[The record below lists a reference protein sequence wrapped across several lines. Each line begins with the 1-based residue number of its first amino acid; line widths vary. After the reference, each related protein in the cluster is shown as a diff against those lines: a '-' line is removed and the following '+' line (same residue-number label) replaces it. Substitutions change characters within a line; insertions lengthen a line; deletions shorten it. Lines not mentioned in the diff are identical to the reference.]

1 MKNKKIVIVIIVL
14 LIILA
19 VCGGAFAYVYFAT
32 DLLKSN
38 SQMFSKYG
46 TVFDMG
52 LYNFFYDE
60 NVKTYYKN
68 KSANNYENTGVLKV
82 KTEGNTNIN
91 ADVNLTLKGAKDIDN
106 DNFEQEI
113 TINYSNSEKF
123 AFKLVKNNQMI
134 ALGSDEVANKYVG
147 IKNENL
153 SDLSNKLGIGDGLK
167 ISDSIELNK
176 SEITLQN
183 IKSLV
188 TKYIGK
194 LAGQLSESNFTKN
207 NNTSYTLTIEKDN
220 LKNIMIYCL
229 NEAKNDSEIIE
240 MLGMSDDSSTYQENI
255 NKVIDNLNEQDFS
268 NTSIKI
274 TLTSTENGVEADVE
288 VNSDEDSV
296 GFSVILE
303 QGKNIT
309 IKQTGSLYTTD
320 KSTEET
326 TTTPKD
332 MVYTIS
338 KEKSA
343 SKSKYT
349 ITGVQENDSLEIGF
363 ELDNISNNGAT
374 EKVYVSY
381 DANDTKLNVEY
392 NNAITFKDVTVT
404 ELNDDNSVALNNY
417 SQEELS
423 SLLQQLLTQIITV
436 NSQKMQNAYGV
447 SLF

>member
-1 MKNKKIVIVIIVL
+1 MKNKKVLIVIIVL

-46 TVFDMG
+46 TMLDME

-60 NVKTYYKN
+60 NIKTYYTN
-68 KSANNYENTGVLKV
+68 KSANNYENTGVLRV
-82 KTEGNTNIN
+82 KSGGNTDIN
-91 ADVNLTLKGAKDIDN
+91 ADLNLTFKGATDVDN
-106 DNFEQEI
+106 NNFEQEI
-113 TINYSNSEKF
+113 TINYSASEKF

-134 ALGSDEVANKYVG
+134 ALGSNEIANKYVG

-153 SDLSNKLGIGDGLK
+153 DELSNKLGIDEEMKVPNNIKLDK
-167 ISDSIELNK
+167 SSI
-176 SEITLQN
+176 TVQN

-240 MLGMSDDSSTYQENI
+240 MLGMSDDISTYQDNI
-255 NKVIDNLNEQDFS
+255 DQEIDNLNEQDFS

-288 VNSDEDSV
+288 LNTDEDNV
-296 GFSVILE
+296 RFSVILE
-303 QGKNIT
+303 RGKNIT
-309 IKQTGSLYTTD
+309 IKQTGSFDTADTTEIPND
-320 KSTEET
+320 IE
-326 TTTPKD
+326 
-332 MVYTIS
+332 YTIS

-349 ITGVQENDSLEIGF
+349 ITSSEENYSLEIGF
-363 ELDNISNNGAT
+363 ELDSISDNGAT

-381 DANDTKLNVEY
+381 DVNDVQFNVEY

-404 ELNDDNSVALNNY
+404 ELNDENSVALNDY

-423 SLLQQLLTQIITV
+423 SLLQQLLVQVITV
-436 NSQKMQNAYGV
+436 NSQKIQNANV
-447 SLF
+447 F

>member
-1 MKNKKIVIVIIVL
+1 MKNKKALIVIIVL

-46 TVFDMG
+46 TMLDME

-60 NVKTYYKN
+60 NIKTYYTN
-68 KSANNYENTGVLKV
+68 KSANNYENTGVLRV
-82 KTEGNTNIN
+82 KSGGNTDIN
-91 ADVNLTLKGAKDIDN
+91 TDLNLTFKGATDVDN

-113 TINYSNSEKF
+113 TINYSDSEKF
-123 AFKLVKNNQMI
+123 AFKLVKNDKML
-134 ALGSDEVANKYVG
+134 ALGS
-147 IKNENL
+147 NENL
-153 SDLSNKLGIGDGLK
+153 DELSNKLGIDEEMKVPNNIKLDK
-167 ISDSIELNK
+167 SSI
-176 SEITLQN
+176 TVQN

-240 MLGMSDDSSTYQENI
+240 MLGMSDDISTYQDNI
-255 NKVIDNLNEQDFS
+255 DQEIGDLNEQDFS

-288 VNSDEDSV
+288 INTDEDNV

-303 QGKNIT
+303 RGKNIT
-309 IKQTGSLYTTD
+309 IADVL
-320 KSTEET
+320 TEET
-326 TTTPKD
+326 TATPNNIE
-332 MVYTIS
+332 YTIS

-349 ITGVQENDSLEIGF
+349 ITSSEENYSLEIGF
-363 ELDNISNNGAT
+363 ELDSISDNGAT

-381 DANDTKLNVEY
+381 DVNDVQFNVEY

-404 ELNDDNSVALNNY
+404 ELNGENSIALNDY

-423 SLLQQLLTQIITV
+423 SLLQQLLVQVITV
-436 NSQKMQNAYGV
+436 NSQKIQNANV
-447 SLF
+447 F

>member
-1 MKNKKIVIVIIVL
+1 MKNKKALIVIIVL

-46 TVFDMG
+46 TMLDME

-60 NVKTYYKN
+60 NIKTYYTN
-68 KSANNYENTGVLKV
+68 KSANNYENTGVLRV
-82 KTEGNTNIN
+82 KSGGNTDIN
-91 ADVNLTLKGAKDIDN
+91 ADLNLTFKGATDVDN

-113 TINYSNSEKF
+113 TINYSDSEKF

-134 ALGSDEVANKYVG
+134 ALGSNEVANKYVG

-153 SDLSNKLGIGDGLK
+153 DELSNKLGIDEEMKVPNNIKLDK
-167 ISDSIELNK
+167 SSI
-176 SEITLQN
+176 TVQN

-240 MLGMSDDSSTYQENI
+240 MLGMSDDISTYQDNI
-255 NKVIDNLNEQDFS
+255 DQEIGDLNEQDFS

-288 VNSDEDSV
+288 ENTDEDNV
-296 GFSVILE
+296 KFSVILE
-303 QGKNIT
+303 RGKNIT
-309 IKQTGSLYTTD
+309 IKQTGSFDTAD
-320 KSTEET
+320 ITEIPNDIE
-326 TTTPKD
+326 
-332 MVYTIS
+332 YTIS

-349 ITGVQENDSLEIGF
+349 ITSSEENYSLEIGF
-363 ELDNISNNGAT
+363 ELDSISDNGAT

-381 DANDTKLNVEY
+381 DVNDVQFNVEY

-404 ELNDDNSVALNNY
+404 ELNDDNSVALNDY

-423 SLLQQLLTQIITV
+423 SLLQQLLVQVITV
-436 NSQKMQNAYGV
+436 NSQKIQNANI
-447 SLF
+447 F

>member
-1 MKNKKIVIVIIVL
+1 MKNKKVLIVIIVL

-46 TVFDMG
+46 TMLDME

-60 NVKTYYKN
+60 NIKTYYTN
-68 KSANNYENTGVLKV
+68 KSANNYENTGVLRV
-82 KTEGNTNIN
+82 KSGGNTDIN
-91 ADVNLTLKGAKDIDN
+91 ADLNLTFKGATDVDN

-113 TINYSNSEKF
+113 TINYSDSEKF

-134 ALGSDEVANKYVG
+134 ALGSNEIANKYVG

-153 SDLSNKLGIGDGLK
+153 DELSNKLGIDEEMKVPNNIKLDK
-167 ISDSIELNK
+167 SSI
-176 SEITLQN
+176 TVQN

-240 MLGMSDDSSTYQENI
+240 MLGMSDDISTYQDNI
-255 NKVIDNLNEQDFS
+255 DQEIGDLNEQDFS

-288 VNSDEDSV
+288 ENTDEDNV
-296 GFSVILE
+296 KFSVILE
-303 QGKNIT
+303 RGKNIT
-309 IKQTGSLYTTD
+309 IKQTGSFDTAD
-320 KSTEET
+320 ITEIPNDIE
-326 TTTPKD
+326 
-332 MVYTIS
+332 YTIS

-349 ITGVQENDSLEIGF
+349 ITSSEENYSLEIGF
-363 ELDNISNNGAT
+363 ELNSISDNGAT

-381 DANDTKLNVEY
+381 DVNDVQFNVEY

-404 ELNDDNSVALNNY
+404 ELNDDNSVALNDY

-423 SLLQQLLTQIITV
+423 SLLQQLLVQVITV
-436 NSQKMQNAYGV
+436 NSQKIQNANI
-447 SLF
+447 F

>member
-1 MKNKKIVIVIIVL
+1 MKNKKALIVIIVL
-14 LIILA
+14 LIILV

-46 TVFDMG
+46 TMLDME

-60 NVKTYYKN
+60 NIKTYYTN
-68 KSANNYENTGVLKV
+68 KSANNYENTGVLRV
-82 KTEGNTNIN
+82 KSGGNTDIN
-91 ADVNLTLKGAKDIDN
+91 ADLNLTFKGATDVDN

-113 TINYSNSEKF
+113 TINYSDSEKF

-134 ALGSDEVANKYVG
+134 ALGSNEIANKYVG

-153 SDLSNKLGIGDGLK
+153 DEFSNKLGIDEEMK
-167 ISDSIELNK
+167 VPNNIKLNK
-176 SEITLQN
+176 SSITVQN

-240 MLGMSDDSSTYQENI
+240 MLGMSDDISTYQDNI
-255 NKVIDNLNEQDFS
+255 DQEIDNLNEQDFS

-288 VNSDEDSV
+288 VNTDEDNV
-296 GFSVILE
+296 KFSVILE
-303 QGKNIT
+303 RGKNIT
-309 IKQTGSLYTTD
+309 IKQTGSFDTADTTEIPND
-320 KSTEET
+320 IE
-326 TTTPKD
+326 
-332 MVYTIS
+332 YTIS

-349 ITGVQENDSLEIGF
+349 ITSSEENYSLEIGF
-363 ELDNISNNGAT
+363 ELDSISDNGAT

-381 DANDTKLNVEY
+381 DVNDVQFNVEY

-404 ELNDDNSVALNNY
+404 ELNDENSVALNDY

-423 SLLQQLLTQIITV
+423 SLLQQLLVQVITV
-436 NSQKMQNAYGV
+436 NSQKIQNANV
-447 SLF
+447 F

>member
-1 MKNKKIVIVIIVL
+1 MKNKKVLIVIIVL

-46 TVFDMG
+46 TMLDME

-60 NVKTYYKN
+60 NIKAYYTN
-68 KSANNYENTGVLKV
+68 KSANNYENTGVLRV
-82 KTEGNTNIN
+82 KSGGNTDIN
-91 ADVNLTLKGAKDIDN
+91 ADLNLTFKGATDVDN

-113 TINYSNSEKF
+113 TINYSDSEKF

-134 ALGSDEVANKYVG
+134 ALGSNEIANKYVG

-153 SDLSNKLGIGDGLK
+153 DEFSNKLGIDEEMKVPNNIKLDK
-167 ISDSIELNK
+167 SSI
-176 SEITLQN
+176 TVQN

-220 LKNIMIYCL
+220 LKNIMMYCL

-240 MLGMSDDSSTYQENI
+240 MLGMSDDISTYQDNI
-255 NKVIDNLNEQDFS
+255 DQEIDNLNEQDFS

-288 VNSDEDSV
+288 VNTDEDNV

-303 QGKNIT
+303 RGKNIT
-309 IKQTGSLYTTD
+309 IKQTGSFDTADTTEIPND
-320 KSTEET
+320 IE
-326 TTTPKD
+326 
-332 MVYTIS
+332 YTIS

-349 ITGVQENDSLEIGF
+349 ITSSEENYSLEIGF
-363 ELDNISNNGAT
+363 ELDSISDNGAT

-381 DANDTKLNVEY
+381 DVNDVQFNVEY

-404 ELNDDNSVALNNY
+404 ELNDENSVALNDY

-423 SLLQQLLTQIITV
+423 SLLQQLLVQVITV
-436 NSQKMQNAYGV
+436 NSQKIQNANV
-447 SLF
+447 F

>member
-1 MKNKKIVIVIIVL
+1 MKNKKALIVIIVL

-32 DLLKSN
+32 DILKSN

-46 TVFDMG
+46 TMLDME

-60 NVKTYYKN
+60 NIKTYYTN

-82 KTEGNTNIN
+82 KTEGNTAIN

-106 DNFEQEI
+106 NNFEQEI
-113 TINYSNSEKF
+113 TINYSDSEKF
-123 AFKLVKNNQMI
+123 AFKLVKNDQMI

-153 SDLSNKLGIGDGLK
+153 SDLSNKLGLGEGVEIP
-167 ISDSIELNK
+167 DSIELNK
-176 SEITLQN
+176 SAMTVQN
-183 IKSLV
+183 INGLV
-188 TKYIGK
+188 SKYIGK

-207 NNTSYTLTIEKDN
+207 SNTSYTLTIEKDN
-220 LKNIMIYCL
+220 LKNIMTYCL

-240 MLGMSDDSSTYQENI
+240 MLGMSDDPSTYQDNI
-255 NKVIDNLNEQDFS
+255 DQAIDNLNEQDFS

-274 TLTSTENGVEADVE
+274 TLISTENGVEADVD
-288 VNSDEDSV
+288 VNLDEDSV

-309 IKQTGSLYTTD
+309 IKQTGSFDIADSY
-320 KSTEET
+320 TEEIT
-326 TTTPKD
+326 ATPSD
-332 MVYTIS
+332 IVYTIS

-349 ITGVQENDSLEIGF
+349 LTSSAENYSLEISF
-363 ELDNISNNGAT
+363 ELDSISDNGAT
-374 EKVYVSY
+374 EKVHVSY
-381 DANDTKLNVEY
+381 DANDEQFNVEY

-404 ELNDDNSVALNNY
+404 ELNDDNSVALNDYN
-417 SQEELS
+417 QEEVS
-423 SLLQQLLTQIITV
+423 SLLQQLLAQIITV
-436 NSQKMQNAYGV
+436 NSQKIQNAYG
-447 SLF
+447 F

>member
-1 MKNKKIVIVIIVL
+1 MKNKKALIVIIVL

-46 TVFDMG
+46 TMLDME

-60 NVKTYYKN
+60 NIKTYYTN
-68 KSANNYENTGVLKV
+68 KSANNYENTGVLRV
-82 KTEGNTNIN
+82 KSGGNTDIN
-91 ADVNLTLKGAKDIDN
+91 ADLNLTFKGATDVDN

-113 TINYSNSEKF
+113 TINYSDSEKF

-134 ALGSDEVANKYVG
+134 ALGSNEIANKYVG

-153 SDLSNKLGIGDGLK
+153 DELSNKLGIDEEMKVPNNIKLDK
-167 ISDSIELNK
+167 SSI
-176 SEITLQN
+176 TVQN

-240 MLGMSDDSSTYQENI
+240 MLGMSDDISTYQDNI
-255 NKVIDNLNEQDFS
+255 DQEIGDLNEQDFS

-288 VNSDEDSV
+288 ENTDEDNV
-296 GFSVILE
+296 KFSVILE
-303 QGKNIT
+303 RGKNIT
-309 IKQTGSLYTTD
+309 IKQTGSFDTADTTEIPND
-320 KSTEET
+320 IE
-326 TTTPKD
+326 
-332 MVYTIS
+332 YTIS

-349 ITGVQENDSLEIGF
+349 ITSSEENYSLEIGF
-363 ELDNISNNGAT
+363 ELDSISDNGAT

-381 DANDTKLNVEY
+381 DVNDVQFNVEY

-404 ELNDDNSVALNNY
+404 ELNDDNSVALNDY

-423 SLLQQLLTQIITV
+423 SLLQQLLVQVITV
-436 NSQKMQNAYGV
+436 NSQKIQNANV
-447 SLF
+447 F

>member
-1 MKNKKIVIVIIVL
+1 MKNKKVLIVIIVL

-46 TVFDMG
+46 TMLDME

-60 NVKTYYKN
+60 NIKTYYTN
-68 KSANNYENTGVLKV
+68 KSANNYENTGVLRV
-82 KTEGNTNIN
+82 KSGGNTDIN
-91 ADVNLTLKGAKDIDN
+91 TDLNLTFKGATDVDN

-113 TINYSNSEKF
+113 TINYSDSEKF

-134 ALGSDEVANKYVG
+134 ALGSDEVANKYIG

-153 SDLSNKLGIGDGLK
+153 DELSNKLGIDEEMKVPNNIKLDK
-167 ISDSIELNK
+167 SSI
-176 SEITLQN
+176 TVQN

-240 MLGMSDDSSTYQENI
+240 MLGMSDDISTYQDNI
-255 NKVIDNLNEQDFS
+255 DKEIGDLNEQDFS

-288 VNSDEDSV
+288 VNTYEDNV

-303 QGKNIT
+303 RGKNIT
-309 IKQTGSLYTTD
+309 IKQTGSFDTADTTEIPND
-320 KSTEET
+320 IE
-326 TTTPKD
+326 
-332 MVYTIS
+332 YTIS

-349 ITGVQENDSLEIGF
+349 ITSSEENYSLEIGF
-363 ELDNISNNGAT
+363 ELDSISDNGAT

-381 DANDTKLNVEY
+381 DVNDVQFNVEY

-404 ELNDDNSVALNNY
+404 ELNDENSVALNDY

-423 SLLQQLLTQIITV
+423 SLLQQLLVQVITV
-436 NSQKMQNAYGV
+436 NSQKIQNANV
-447 SLF
+447 F

>member
-1 MKNKKIVIVIIVL
+1 MKNKKALIVIIVL

-46 TVFDMG
+46 TMLDME

-60 NVKTYYKN
+60 NIKTYYTN
-68 KSANNYENTGVLKV
+68 KLANNYENNGVLRV
-82 KTEGNTNIN
+82 KSGGNTDFN
-91 ADVNLTLKGAKDIDN
+91 ADLNLTFKGATDVDN

-113 TINYSNSEKF
+113 TINYSDSEKF

-134 ALGSDEVANKYVG
+134 ALGSNEVANKYVG

-153 SDLSNKLGIGDGLK
+153 DELSNKLGIDEEMKVPNNIKLDK
-167 ISDSIELNK
+167 SSI
-176 SEITLQN
+176 TVQN

-240 MLGMSDDSSTYQENI
+240 MLGMSDDISTYQDNI
-255 NKVIDNLNEQDFS
+255 DQEIDNLNEQDFS

-288 VNSDEDSV
+288 VNTDEDNV
-296 GFSVILE
+296 KFSVILE
-303 QGKNIT
+303 RGKNIT
-309 IKQTGSLYTTD
+309 IKQTGSFDTADTTEIPND
-320 KSTEET
+320 IE
-326 TTTPKD
+326 
-332 MVYTIS
+332 YTIS

-349 ITGVQENDSLEIGF
+349 ITSSEENYSLEIGF
-363 ELDNISNNGAT
+363 ELDSISDNGAT

-381 DANDTKLNVEY
+381 DVNDVQFNVEY

-404 ELNDDNSVALNNY
+404 ELNDENSVALNDY

-423 SLLQQLLTQIITV
+423 SLLQQLLVQVITV
-436 NSQKMQNAYGV
+436 NSQKIQNANV
-447 SLF
+447 F

>member
-1 MKNKKIVIVIIVL
+1 MKNKKALIVIIVL

-46 TVFDMG
+46 TMLDME

-60 NVKTYYKN
+60 NIKTYYTN
-68 KSANNYENTGVLKV
+68 KSANNYENTGVLRV
-82 KTEGNTNIN
+82 KSGGNTDIN
-91 ADVNLTLKGAKDIDN
+91 ADLNLTFKGATDVDN

-113 TINYSNSEKF
+113 TINYSDSEKF

-134 ALGSDEVANKYVG
+134 ALGSNEIANKYVG

-153 SDLSNKLGIGDGLK
+153 DELSNKLGIDEEMKVPNNIKLDK
-167 ISDSIELNK
+167 SSI
-176 SEITLQN
+176 TVQN

-240 MLGMSDDSSTYQENI
+240 MLGMSDDISTYQDNI
-255 NKVIDNLNEQDFS
+255 DQEIGDLNEQDFS

-288 VNSDEDSV
+288 ENTDEDNV
-296 GFSVILE
+296 KFSVILE
-303 QGKNIT
+303 RGKNIT
-309 IKQTGSLYTTD
+309 IKQTGSFDTAD
-320 KSTEET
+320 ITEIPNDIE
-326 TTTPKD
+326 
-332 MVYTIS
+332 YTIS

-349 ITGVQENDSLEIGF
+349 ITSSEENYSLEIGF
-363 ELDNISNNGAT
+363 ELNSISDNGAT

-381 DANDTKLNVEY
+381 DVNDVQFNVEY

-404 ELNDDNSVALNNY
+404 ELNDDNSVALNDY

-423 SLLQQLLTQIITV
+423 SLLQQLLVQVITV
-436 NSQKMQNAYGV
+436 NSQKIQNANI
-447 SLF
+447 F

>member
-1 MKNKKIVIVIIVL
+1 MKNKKALIVIIVL
-14 LIILA
+14 LIILV

-46 TVFDMG
+46 TMLDME

-60 NVKTYYKN
+60 NIKTYYTN
-68 KSANNYENTGVLKV
+68 KSANNYENTGVLRV
-82 KTEGNTNIN
+82 KSGGNTDIN
-91 ADVNLTLKGAKDIDN
+91 ADLNLTFKGATDVDN

-113 TINYSNSEKF
+113 TINYSDSEKF

-134 ALGSDEVANKYVG
+134 ALGSNEIANKYVG

-153 SDLSNKLGIGDGLK
+153 DELSNKLGIDEEMKVPNNIKLDK
-167 ISDSIELNK
+167 SSI
-176 SEITLQN
+176 TVQN

-240 MLGMSDDSSTYQENI
+240 MLGMSDDISTYQDNI
-255 NKVIDNLNEQDFS
+255 DQEIDNLNEQDFS

-288 VNSDEDSV
+288 VNTDEDNV
-296 GFSVILE
+296 KFSVILE
-303 QGKNIT
+303 RGKNIT
-309 IKQTGSLYTTD
+309 IKQTGSFDTADTTEIPND
-320 KSTEET
+320 IE
-326 TTTPKD
+326 
-332 MVYTIS
+332 YTIS

-349 ITGVQENDSLEIGF
+349 ITSSEENYSLEIGF
-363 ELDNISNNGAT
+363 ELDSISDNGAT

-381 DANDTKLNVEY
+381 DVNDVQFNVEY

-404 ELNDDNSVALNNY
+404 ELNDENSVALNDY

-423 SLLQQLLTQIITV
+423 SLLQQLLVQVITV
-436 NSQKMQNAYGV
+436 NSQKIQNANV
-447 SLF
+447 F

>member
-1 MKNKKIVIVIIVL
+1 MKNKKVLIVIIVL
-14 LIILA
+14 LIILV

-46 TVFDMG
+46 TMLDME

-60 NVKTYYKN
+60 NIKTYYTN
-68 KSANNYENTGVLKV
+68 KSANNYENTGVLRV
-82 KTEGNTNIN
+82 KSGGNTDIN
-91 ADVNLTLKGAKDIDN
+91 ADLNLTFKGATDVDN

-113 TINYSNSEKF
+113 TINYSDSEKF

-134 ALGSDEVANKYVG
+134 ALGSNEIANKYVG

-153 SDLSNKLGIGDGLK
+153 DELSNKLGIDEEMKVPNNIKLDK
-167 ISDSIELNK
+167 SSI
-176 SEITLQN
+176 TVQN

-240 MLGMSDDSSTYQENI
+240 MLGMSDDISTYQDNI
-255 NKVIDNLNEQDFS
+255 DQEIDNLNEQDFS

-288 VNSDEDSV
+288 VNTDEDNV
-296 GFSVILE
+296 KFSVILE
-303 QGKNIT
+303 RGKNIT
-309 IKQTGSLYTTD
+309 IKQTGSFDTADTTEIPND
-320 KSTEET
+320 IE
-326 TTTPKD
+326 
-332 MVYTIS
+332 YTIS

-349 ITGVQENDSLEIGF
+349 ITSSEENYSLEIGF
-363 ELDNISNNGAT
+363 ELDSISDNGAT

-381 DANDTKLNVEY
+381 DVNDVQFNVEY

-404 ELNDDNSVALNNY
+404 ELNDENSVALNDY

-423 SLLQQLLTQIITV
+423 SLLQQLLVQVITV
-436 NSQKMQNAYGV
+436 NSQKIQNANV
-447 SLF
+447 F

>member
-1 MKNKKIVIVIIVL
+1 MKNKKVLIVIIVL

-46 TVFDMG
+46 TMLDME

-60 NVKTYYKN
+60 NIKTYYTN
-68 KSANNYENTGVLKV
+68 KSANNYENTGVLRV
-82 KTEGNTNIN
+82 KSGGNTDIN
-91 ADVNLTLKGAKDIDN
+91 TDLNLTFKGATDVDN

-113 TINYSNSEKF
+113 SINYSDSEKF

-153 SDLSNKLGIGDGLK
+153 DELSNKLGIDEEMKVPNDIKLDK
-167 ISDSIELNK
+167 SSI
-176 SEITLQN
+176 TVQN

-240 MLGMSDDSSTYQENI
+240 MLGMSDDISTYQDNI
-255 NKVIDNLNEQDFS
+255 DQEIDNLNEQDFS

-288 VNSDEDSV
+288 VNTDEDNV
-296 GFSVILE
+296 EFSVILE
-303 QGKNIT
+303 RGKNIT
-309 IKQTGSLYTTD
+309 IKQTGSFDTADTTEIPND
-320 KSTEET
+320 IE
-326 TTTPKD
+326 
-332 MVYTIS
+332 YTIS

-349 ITGVQENDSLEIGF
+349 ITSSEENYSLEIGF
-363 ELDNISNNGAT
+363 ELDSISDNGAT

-381 DANDTKLNVEY
+381 DVNDVQFNVEY

-404 ELNDDNSVALNNY
+404 ELNDDNSVALNDY

-423 SLLQQLLTQIITV
+423 SLLQQLLAQIITV
-436 NSQKMQNAYGV
+436 NSQKIQNANV
-447 SLF
+447 F

>member
-1 MKNKKIVIVIIVL
+1 MKNKKALIVIIVL

-46 TVFDMG
+46 TMLDME

-60 NVKTYYKN
+60 NIKTYYTN
-68 KSANNYENTGVLKV
+68 KSANNYENTGVLRV
-82 KTEGNTNIN
+82 KSGGNTDIN
-91 ADVNLTLKGAKDIDN
+91 ADLNLTFKGATDVDN

-113 TINYSNSEKF
+113 TINYSDSEKF

-153 SDLSNKLGIGDGLK
+153 DELSNKLGIDEEMKVPNNIKLDK
-167 ISDSIELNK
+167 SSI
-176 SEITLQN
+176 TVQN

-240 MLGMSDDSSTYQENI
+240 MLGMSDDISTYQDNI
-255 NKVIDNLNEQDFS
+255 DQEIDNLNEQDFS

-274 TLTSTENGVEADVE
+274 TLTSTENGVEADVK
-288 VNSDEDSV
+288 VNTDEDNV
-296 GFSVILE
+296 EFSVILE
-303 QGKNIT
+303 RGKNIT
-309 IKQTGSLYTTD
+309 IKQTGSFDTADTTEIPND
-320 KSTEET
+320 IE
-326 TTTPKD
+326 
-332 MVYTIS
+332 YTIS

-349 ITGVQENDSLEIGF
+349 ITSSEENYSLEIGF
-363 ELDNISNNGAT
+363 ELDSISDNGAT

-381 DANDTKLNVEY
+381 DVNDVQFNVEY

-404 ELNDDNSVALNNY
+404 ELNDENSVALNDY

-423 SLLQQLLTQIITV
+423 SLLQQLFAQIITV
-436 NSQKMQNAYGV
+436 NSQKIQNANV
-447 SLF
+447 F

>member
-1 MKNKKIVIVIIVL
+1 MKNKKVLIVIIVL

-46 TVFDMG
+46 TVLDME

-60 NVKTYYKN
+60 NIKTYYTN
-68 KSANNYENTGVLKV
+68 KSANNYENTGALKI
-82 KTEGNTNIN
+82 KSDGNTDAN
-91 ADVNLTLKGAKDIDN
+91 ADLNITFKGATDIDN

-113 TINYSNSEKF
+113 SINYSDSEKF

-153 SDLSNKLGIGDGLK
+153 DELSNKLGIDEEMKVPNNIKLDK
-167 ISDSIELNK
+167 SSI
-176 SEITLQN
+176 TVQN

-229 NEAKNDSEIIE
+229 NEAKNDSEIIK
-240 MLGMSDDSSTYQENI
+240 MLGMSDDISTYQDNI
-255 NKVIDNLNEQDFS
+255 DQEINDLNEQDFS

-288 VNSDEDSV
+288 VNTDEDNV
-296 GFSVILE
+296 GLSVILE
-303 QGKNIT
+303 RGKNIT
-309 IKQTGSLYTTD
+309 IKQTGSFDTADVL
-320 KSTEET
+320 TEET
-326 TTTPKD
+326 TATPNNIE
-332 MVYTIS
+332 YTIS

-349 ITGVQENDSLEIGF
+349 ITSSEENCSLEIGF
-363 ELDNISNNGAT
+363 ELDGISDNGAT

-381 DANDTKLNVEY
+381 DANDVQFNVEY

-404 ELNDDNSVALNNY
+404 ELNGENSVALNDY

-423 SLLQQLLTQIITV
+423 PLLQQLLAQIITV
-436 NSQKMQNAYGV
+436 NSQKIQNANV
-447 SLF
+447 F

>member
-1 MKNKKIVIVIIVL
+1 MKNKKALIVIIVL
-14 LIILA
+14 LIILS

-46 TVFDMG
+46 TMLDME

-60 NVKTYYKN
+60 NIKTYYTN
-68 KSANNYENTGVLKV
+68 KSANNYENTGVLRV
-82 KTEGNTNIN
+82 KSGGNTDIN
-91 ADVNLTLKGAKDIDN
+91 ADLNLTFKGTTDVDN

-113 TINYSNSEKF
+113 TINYSDSEKF

-153 SDLSNKLGIGDGLK
+153 DELSNKLGIDEEMKVPSNIKLDK
-167 ISDSIELNK
+167 SSI
-176 SEITLQN
+176 TVQN

-240 MLGMSDDSSTYQENI
+240 MLGMSDDISTYQDNI
-255 NKVIDNLNEQDFS
+255 DQEIDNLNEQDFS

-274 TLTSTENGVEADVE
+274 TLTSTENGVEADVK
-288 VNSDEDSV
+288 VNTDEDNV
-296 GFSVILE
+296 EFSVILE
-303 QGKNIT
+303 RGKNIT
-309 IKQTGSLYTTD
+309 IKQTGSFDTADTTEIPND
-320 KSTEET
+320 IE
-326 TTTPKD
+326 
-332 MVYTIS
+332 YTIS

-349 ITGVQENDSLEIGF
+349 ITSSEENYSLEIGF
-363 ELDNISNNGAT
+363 ELDSISDNGAT

-381 DANDTKLNVEY
+381 DVNDVQFNVEY

-404 ELNDDNSVALNNY
+404 ELNDENSVALNDY

-423 SLLQQLLTQIITV
+423 SLLQQLLVQVITV
-436 NSQKMQNAYGV
+436 NSQKIQNANV
-447 SLF
+447 F

>member
-1 MKNKKIVIVIIVL
+1 MKNKKVLIVIIVL

-46 TVFDMG
+46 TMLDME

-60 NVKTYYKN
+60 NIKTYYTN
-68 KSANNYENTGVLKV
+68 KSANNYENTGVLRV
-82 KTEGNTNIN
+82 KSGGNTDIN
-91 ADVNLTLKGAKDIDN
+91 ADLNLTFKGATDVDN

-113 TINYSNSEKF
+113 TINYLDSEKF

-134 ALGSDEVANKYVG
+134 ALGSNEIANKYVG

-153 SDLSNKLGIGDGLK
+153 DEFSNKLGIDEEMKVPNNIKLDK
-167 ISDSIELNK
+167 SSI
-176 SEITLQN
+176 TVQN

-240 MLGMSDDSSTYQENI
+240 ILGMSDDISTYQENI
-255 NKVIDNLNEQDFS
+255 DQEIDNLNEQDFS

-288 VNSDEDSV
+288 VNTDEDNV
-296 GFSVILE
+296 KFSVILE
-303 QGKNIT
+303 RGKNIT
-309 IKQTGSLYTTD
+309 IKQTGSFDTADTTEIPND
-320 KSTEET
+320 IE
-326 TTTPKD
+326 
-332 MVYTIS
+332 YTIF

-349 ITGVQENDSLEIGF
+349 ITSSEENYSLEIGF
-363 ELDNISNNGAT
+363 ELDSISDNGAT
-374 EKVYVSY
+374 EKVYVIY
-381 DANDTKLNVEY
+381 DVNDAKFNVEY
-392 NNAITFKDVTVT
+392 NNAVTFKDVTVT
-404 ELNDDNSVALNNY
+404 ELNDENSIALNDYN
-417 SQEELS
+417 QEDLS
-423 SLLQQLLTQIITV
+423 SLLQQLLAQIITV
-436 NSQKMQNAYGV
+436 NSQKIQNAYG
-447 SLF
+447 F

>member
-1 MKNKKIVIVIIVL
+1 MKNKKVLIVIIVL

-46 TVFDMG
+46 TVLDME

-60 NVKTYYKN
+60 NIKTYYTN
-68 KSANNYENTGVLKV
+68 KSANNYENTGALKI
-82 KTEGNTNIN
+82 KSDGNTDAN
-91 ADVNLTLKGAKDIDN
+91 ADLNITFKGATDIDN

-113 TINYSNSEKF
+113 SINYSDSEKF

-153 SDLSNKLGIGDGLK
+153 DELSNKLGIDEEMKVPNNIKLDK
-167 ISDSIELNK
+167 SSI
-176 SEITLQN
+176 TVQN

-194 LAGQLSESNFTKN
+194 LAGQLSESNFSKN

-220 LKNIMIYCL
+220 LKNIIIYCL

-240 MLGMSDDSSTYQENI
+240 MLGMSNDISKYQDNIDQAI
-255 NKVIDNLNEQDFS
+255 NKLNEQDFS
-268 NTSIKI
+268 NMSIKI
-274 TLTSTENGVEADVE
+274 TLTSTENGEEADVE
-288 VNSDEDSV
+288 VNTDEDSLK
-296 GFSVILE
+296 FAIIME

-309 IKQTGSLYTTD
+309 IKQTSTSN
-320 KSTEET
+320 KSDATTEEAT
-326 TTTPKD
+326 VTPD
-332 MVYTIS
+332 ETVYTIS

-349 ITGVQENDSLEIGF
+349 IAGTQENNSLEVSF
-363 ELDNISNNGAT
+363 ELDGISNNGAT
-374 EKVYVSY
+374 EKVYVKY
-381 DANDTKLNVEY
+381 DADDANFNAEY
-392 NNAITFKDVTVT
+392 NNAIIFKDVTVT
-404 ELNDDNSVALNNY
+404 ELNGNNSIALNDY
-417 SQEELS
+417 DQEELGI
-423 SLLQQLLTQIITV
+423 LLQQLFIQTITV

>member
-1 MKNKKIVIVIIVL
+1 MKNKKVLIVIIVL

-19 VCGGAFAYVYFAT
+19 ICGGAFAYVYFAT

-46 TVFDMG
+46 TMLDME

-60 NVKTYYKN
+60 NIKTYYTN
-68 KSANNYENTGVLKV
+68 KSANNYENTGVLRV
-82 KTEGNTNIN
+82 KSGGNNDIN
-91 ADVNLTLKGAKDIDN
+91 ADLNLTFKGATDVDN

-113 TINYSNSEKF
+113 TINYSDSEKF
-123 AFKLVKNNQMI
+123 AFKLIKNNQMI

-153 SDLSNKLGIGDGLK
+153 DELSNKLGIDEDMKVPNNIKLDK
-167 ISDSIELNK
+167 SSI
-176 SEITLQN
+176 TVQN

-240 MLGMSDDSSTYQENI
+240 MLGMSDDISTYQDNI
-255 NKVIDNLNEQDFS
+255 DQEIDNLNEQDFS

-288 VNSDEDSV
+288 ENTDEDNV
-296 GFSVILE
+296 KFSVILE
-303 QGKNIT
+303 RGKNIT
-309 IKQTGSLYTTD
+309 IKQTGSFDTADTTEIPND
-320 KSTEET
+320 IE
-326 TTTPKD
+326 
-332 MVYTIS
+332 YTIS

-343 SKSKYT
+343 NNSKYT
-349 ITGVQENDSLEIGF
+349 ITSSEENYSLEIGF
-363 ELDNISNNGAT
+363 ELDSISDNGAT

-381 DANDTKLNVEY
+381 DVNDVQFNVEY

-404 ELNDDNSVALNNY
+404 ELNDENSVALNDY

-423 SLLQQLLTQIITV
+423 SLLQQLLVQVITV
-436 NSQKMQNAYGV
+436 NSQKIQNANV
-447 SLF
+447 F

>member
-1 MKNKKIVIVIIVL
+1 MKNKKVLIVIIVL

-46 TVFDMG
+46 TMLDME

-60 NVKTYYKN
+60 NIKTYYTN
-68 KSANNYENTGVLKV
+68 KSANNYENTGVLRV
-82 KTEGNTNIN
+82 KSGGNTDIN
-91 ADVNLTLKGAKDIDN
+91 TDLNLTFKGATDVDN

-113 TINYSNSEKF
+113 SINYSDSEKF

-153 SDLSNKLGIGDGLK
+153 DELSNKLGIDEEMKVPSNIKLDK
-167 ISDSIELNK
+167 SSI
-176 SEITLQN
+176 TVQN

-240 MLGMSDDSSTYQENI
+240 MLGMSDDISTYQDNI
-255 NKVIDNLNEQDFS
+255 DQEIDNLNEQDFS

-288 VNSDEDSV
+288 VNTDEDNV

-303 QGKNIT
+303 RGKNIT
-309 IKQTGSLYTTD
+309 IKQTGSFDTAD
-320 KSTEET
+320 ITEIPNDIE
-326 TTTPKD
+326 
-332 MVYTIS
+332 YTIS

-349 ITGVQENDSLEIGF
+349 ITSSEENYSLEIGF
-363 ELDNISNNGAT
+363 ELDSISDNGAT

-381 DANDTKLNVEY
+381 DVNDVQFNVEY

-404 ELNDDNSVALNNY
+404 ELNDENSVALNDY

-423 SLLQQLLTQIITV
+423 SLLQQLLAQIITV
-436 NSQKMQNAYGV
+436 NSQKIQNANV
-447 SLF
+447 F

>member
-1 MKNKKIVIVIIVL
+1 MKNKKVLIVIIVL
-14 LIILA
+14 LIILT

-46 TVFDMG
+46 TMLDME

-60 NVKTYYKN
+60 NIKTYYTN
-68 KSANNYENTGVLKV
+68 KSANNYENTGVLRV
-82 KTEGNTNIN
+82 KSGGNTDIN
-91 ADVNLTLKGAKDIDN
+91 ADLNLTFKGATDVDN

-113 TINYSNSEKF
+113 TINYSDSEKF

-153 SDLSNKLGIGDGLK
+153 DELSNKLGIDEEMKVPNNIKLDK
-167 ISDSIELNK
+167 SSI
-176 SEITLQN
+176 TVQN

-229 NEAKNDSEIIE
+229 NEAKNDSEIIG
-240 MLGMSDDSSTYQENI
+240 MLGMSDDISTYQDNI
-255 NKVIDNLNEQDFS
+255 DQEIDNLNEQDFS

-288 VNSDEDSV
+288 VNTDEDNV

-303 QGKNIT
+303 RGKNIT
-309 IKQTGSLYTTD
+309 IKQTGSFDTADTTEIPND
-320 KSTEET
+320 IE
-326 TTTPKD
+326 
-332 MVYTIS
+332 YTIS

-349 ITGVQENDSLEIGF
+349 ITSSEENYSFEIGF
-363 ELDNISNNGAT
+363 ELDSISDNGAT

-381 DANDTKLNVEY
+381 DVNDVQFNVEY

-404 ELNDDNSVALNNY
+404 ELNGENSIALNDY

-423 SLLQQLLTQIITV
+423 SLWQQLLVQVITV
-436 NSQKMQNAYGV
+436 NSQKIQNANV
-447 SLF
+447 F

>member
-1 MKNKKIVIVIIVL
+1 MKNKKALIVIIVL

-46 TVFDMG
+46 TMLDME

-60 NVKTYYKN
+60 NIKTYYTN
-68 KSANNYENTGVLKV
+68 KSANNYENTGVLRV
-82 KTEGNTNIN
+82 KSGGNTDFNT
-91 ADVNLTLKGAKDIDN
+91 DLNLTFKGATDVDN

-113 TINYSNSEKF
+113 TINYSDSEKF

-153 SDLSNKLGIGDGLK
+153 DELSNKLGIDEEMKVPNNIKLDK
-167 ISDSIELNK
+167 SSI
-176 SEITLQN
+176 TVQN

-240 MLGMSDDSSTYQENI
+240 MLGMSDDISTYQDNI
-255 NKVIDNLNEQDFS
+255 DQEIDNLNEQDFS

-288 VNSDEDSV
+288 VNTDEDNV

-303 QGKNIT
+303 RGKNIT
-309 IKQTGSLYTTD
+309 IKQTGSFDTADTTEIPND
-320 KSTEET
+320 IE
-326 TTTPKD
+326 
-332 MVYTIS
+332 YTIS

-349 ITGVQENDSLEIGF
+349 ITSSEENYSFEIGF
-363 ELDNISNNGAT
+363 ELDSISDNGAT

-381 DANDTKLNVEY
+381 DVNDVQFNVEY

-404 ELNDDNSVALNNY
+404 ELNDDNSVALNDY

-423 SLLQQLLTQIITV
+423 SLWQQLLVQVITV
-436 NSQKMQNAYGV
+436 NSQKIQNANV
-447 SLF
+447 F

>member
-1 MKNKKIVIVIIVL
+1 MKNKKALIVIIVL

-46 TVFDMG
+46 TMLDME

-60 NVKTYYKN
+60 N
-68 KSANNYENTGVLKV
+68 TGVLRV
-82 KTEGNTNIN
+82 KSGGNTDIN
-91 ADVNLTLKGAKDIDN
+91 TDLNLTFKGATDVDN

-113 TINYSNSEKF
+113 TINYSDSEKF
-123 AFKLVKNNQMI
+123 AFKLVKNDKML
-134 ALGSDEVANKYVG
+134 ALGSNEIANKYVG

-153 SDLSNKLGIGDGLK
+153 DELSNKLGIDEEMKVPNNIKLDK
-167 ISDSIELNK
+167 SSI
-176 SEITLQN
+176 TVQN

-240 MLGMSDDSSTYQENI
+240 MLGMSDDISTYQDNI
-255 NKVIDNLNEQDFS
+255 DQEIDNLNEQDFS

-288 VNSDEDSV
+288 VNTDEDNV

-303 QGKNIT
+303 RGKNIT
-309 IKQTGSLYTTD
+309 IKQTGSFDTADTTEIPND
-320 KSTEET
+320 IE
-326 TTTPKD
+326 
-332 MVYTIS
+332 YTIS

-349 ITGVQENDSLEIGF
+349 ITSSEENYSLEIGF
-363 ELDNISNNGAT
+363 ELDSISDNGAT

-381 DANDTKLNVEY
+381 DVNDVQFNVEY

-404 ELNDDNSVALNNY
+404 ELNDENSVALNDY

-423 SLLQQLLTQIITV
+423 SLLQQLLVQVITV
-436 NSQKMQNAYGV
+436 NSQKIQNANV
-447 SLF
+447 F

>member
-1 MKNKKIVIVIIVL
+1 MKNKKALIVIIVL

-46 TVFDMG
+46 TMLDME

-60 NVKTYYKN
+60 NIKTYYTN
-68 KSANNYENTGVLKV
+68 KSANNYENTGVLRV
-82 KTEGNTNIN
+82 KSGGNTDIN
-91 ADVNLTLKGAKDIDN
+91 ADLNLTFKGATDVDN

-113 TINYSNSEKF
+113 TINYSDSEKF

-134 ALGSDEVANKYVG
+134 ALGSNEIANKYVG

-153 SDLSNKLGIGDGLK
+153 DEFSNKLGIDEEMKVPNNIKLDK
-167 ISDSIELNK
+167 SSI
-176 SEITLQN
+176 TVQN

-240 MLGMSDDSSTYQENI
+240 MLGMSDDISTYQDNI
-255 NKVIDNLNEQDFS
+255 DQEIDNLNEQDFS

-274 TLTSTENGVEADVE
+274 TLTSTENGVEADVK
-288 VNSDEDSV
+288 VNTDEDNV

-303 QGKNIT
+303 RGKNIT
-309 IKQTGSLYTTD
+309 IKQTGSFDTADTTEIPND
-320 KSTEET
+320 IE
-326 TTTPKD
+326 
-332 MVYTIS
+332 YTIF

-349 ITGVQENDSLEIGF
+349 ITSSEENYSLEIGF
-363 ELDNISNNGAT
+363 ELDSISDNGAT
-374 EKVYVSY
+374 EKVYVIY
-381 DANDTKLNVEY
+381 DVNDAKFNVEY
-392 NNAITFKDVTVT
+392 NNAVTFKDVTVT
-404 ELNDDNSVALNNY
+404 ELNDENSIALNDYN
-417 SQEELS
+417 QEDLS
-423 SLLQQLLTQIITV
+423 SLLQQLLAQIITV
-436 NSQKMQNAYGV
+436 NSQKIQNAYG
-447 SLF
+447 F

>member
-1 MKNKKIVIVIIVL
+1 MKNKKALIVIIVL

-46 TVFDMG
+46 TMLDME

-60 NVKTYYKN
+60 NIKTYYTN
-68 KSANNYENTGVLKV
+68 KSANNYENTGVLRV
-82 KTEGNTNIN
+82 KSGGNTDIN
-91 ADVNLTLKGAKDIDN
+91 TDLNLTFKGATDVDN

-113 TINYSNSEKF
+113 TINYSDSEKF
-123 AFKLVKNNQMI
+123 AFKLVKNDKML
-134 ALGSDEVANKYVG
+134 ALGSNEIANKYVG

-153 SDLSNKLGIGDGLK
+153 DELSNKLGIDEEMKVPNNIKLDK
-167 ISDSIELNK
+167 SSI
-176 SEITLQN
+176 TVQN

-240 MLGMSDDSSTYQENI
+240 MLGMSDDISTYQDNI
-255 NKVIDNLNEQDFS
+255 DQEIDNLNEQDFS

-288 VNSDEDSV
+288 VNTDEDNV

-303 QGKNIT
+303 RGKNIT
-309 IKQTGSLYTTD
+309 IKQTGSFDTADTTEIPND
-320 KSTEET
+320 IE
-326 TTTPKD
+326 
-332 MVYTIS
+332 YTIS

-349 ITGVQENDSLEIGF
+349 ITSSEENYSLEIGF
-363 ELDNISNNGAT
+363 ELDSISDNGAT

-381 DANDTKLNVEY
+381 DVNDVQFNVEY

-404 ELNDDNSVALNNY
+404 ELNDENSVALNDY

-423 SLLQQLLTQIITV
+423 SLLQQLLVQVITV
-436 NSQKMQNAYGV
+436 NSQKIQNANV
-447 SLF
+447 F

>member
-1 MKNKKIVIVIIVL
+1 MKNKKALIVIIVL

-46 TVFDMG
+46 TMLDME

-60 NVKTYYKN
+60 NIKTYYTN
-68 KSANNYENTGVLKV
+68 KSANNYENTGVLRV
-82 KTEGNTNIN
+82 KSGGNTDIN
-91 ADVNLTLKGAKDIDN
+91 TDLNLTFKGATDVDN

-113 TINYSNSEKF
+113 TINYSDSEKF
-123 AFKLVKNNQMI
+123 AFKLVKNDKML
-134 ALGSDEVANKYVG
+134 ALGSNEIANKYVG

-153 SDLSNKLGIGDGLK
+153 DELSNKLGIDEEMKVPNNIKLDK
-167 ISDSIELNK
+167 SSI
-176 SEITLQN
+176 TVQN

-240 MLGMSDDSSTYQENI
+240 MLGMSDDISTYQDNI
-255 NKVIDNLNEQDFS
+255 DQEIGDLNEQDFS

-288 VNSDEDSV
+288 INTEEDNV
-296 GFSVILE
+296 RFSVILE
-303 QGKNIT
+303 RGKNIT
-309 IKQTGSLYTTD
+309 IKQTGSFDTADTTEIPND
-320 KSTEET
+320 IE
-326 TTTPKD
+326 
-332 MVYTIS
+332 YTIS

-349 ITGVQENDSLEIGF
+349 ITSSEENYSLEIGF
-363 ELDNISNNGAT
+363 ELDSISDNGAT

-381 DANDTKLNVEY
+381 DVNDVQFNVEY

-404 ELNDDNSVALNNY
+404 ELNGENSIALNDY

-423 SLLQQLLTQIITV
+423 SLLQQLLVQVITV
-436 NSQKMQNAYGV
+436 NSQKIQNANV
-447 SLF
+447 F

>member
-1 MKNKKIVIVIIVL
+1 MKNKKALIVIIVL

-46 TVFDMG
+46 TMLDME

-60 NVKTYYKN
+60 NIKTYYTN
-68 KSANNYENTGVLKV
+68 KSANNYENTGVLRV
-82 KTEGNTNIN
+82 KSGGNTDIN
-91 ADVNLTLKGAKDIDN
+91 ADLNLTFKGATDVDN

-113 TINYSNSEKF
+113 TINYSDSEKF

-134 ALGSDEVANKYVG
+134 ALGSNEIANKYVG

-153 SDLSNKLGIGDGLK
+153 DEFSNKLGIDEEMKVPNNIKLDK
-167 ISDSIELNK
+167 SSI
-176 SEITLQN
+176 TVQN

-207 NNTSYTLTIEKDN
+207 NNTSYTLTIEKNN

-240 MLGMSDDSSTYQENI
+240 MLGMSDDISTYQDNI
-255 NKVIDNLNEQDFS
+255 DQEIDNLNEQDFS

-288 VNSDEDSV
+288 VNTDEDNV
-296 GFSVILE
+296 EFSVILE
-303 QGKNIT
+303 RGKNIT
-309 IKQTGSLYTTD
+309 IKQTGSFDTADTTEIPND
-320 KSTEET
+320 IE
-326 TTTPKD
+326 
-332 MVYTIS
+332 YTIS

-349 ITGVQENDSLEIGF
+349 ITSSEENYSLEIGF
-363 ELDNISNNGAT
+363 ELDSISDNGAT

-381 DANDTKLNVEY
+381 DVNDVQFNVEY

-404 ELNDDNSVALNNY
+404 ELNDDNSVALNDY

-423 SLLQQLLTQIITV
+423 SLLQQLLVQVITV
-436 NSQKMQNAYGV
+436 NSQKIQNANV
-447 SLF
+447 F

>member
-1 MKNKKIVIVIIVL
+1 MKNKKALIVIIVL

-46 TVFDMG
+46 TMLDME

-60 NVKTYYKN
+60 NIKTYYTN
-68 KSANNYENTGVLKV
+68 KSANNYENTGVLRV
-82 KTEGNTNIN
+82 KSGGNTDIN
-91 ADVNLTLKGAKDIDN
+91 ADLNLTFKGATDVDN

-113 TINYSNSEKF
+113 TINYSDSEKF

-134 ALGSDEVANKYVG
+134 ALGSNEIANKYVG

-153 SDLSNKLGIGDGLK
+153 DELSNKLGIDEEMKVPNNIKLDK
-167 ISDSIELNK
+167 SSI
-176 SEITLQN
+176 TVQN

-240 MLGMSDDSSTYQENI
+240 MLGMSDDISTYQDNI
-255 NKVIDNLNEQDFS
+255 DQEIGDLNEQDFS

-288 VNSDEDSV
+288 VNTDEDNV
-296 GFSVILE
+296 EFSVILE
-303 QGKNIT
+303 RGKNIT
-309 IKQTGSLYTTD
+309 IKQTGSFDTADTTEIPND
-320 KSTEET
+320 IE
-326 TTTPKD
+326 
-332 MVYTIS
+332 YTIS

-349 ITGVQENDSLEIGF
+349 ITSSEENYSLEIGF
-363 ELDNISNNGAT
+363 ELDSISDNGAT

-381 DANDTKLNVEY
+381 DVNDVQFNVEY

-404 ELNDDNSVALNNY
+404 ELNDDNSVALNDY

-423 SLLQQLLTQIITV
+423 SLLQQLLVQVITV
-436 NSQKMQNAYGV
+436 NSQKIQNANV
-447 SLF
+447 F